1 MVSASLDPTT
11 ELEYHALIK
20 RYAKSAASASASV
33 PPVLSTVSGTRGDK
47 KENEEGGKEVSGVN
61 CAAEEGEDVT
71 ETAAAAAAGGGVG
84 EAGSV
89 VGGLNAKSFEGH
101 AESTLFLRPFS
112 SAVPR
117 APLEALLRE
126 RGGPFLRFLLS
137 DPAKNTYCSTRSA
150 WLVYASKE
158 EAEAARQALHNT
170 EAQHPMEELVRD
182 GAGQQQ
188 PAPPDYFRPF
198 TLQLFAHNGKRT
210 VPVPAE
216 LSDPKHLEKDA
227 TQVGGREGGKGWNG
241 REGRKDA

>member
-1 MVSASLDPTT
+1 MSASLDPST
-11 ELEYHALIK
+11 ELEYHALVK
-20 RYAKSAASASASV
+20 KYAKSAASASSSSSFSSSAE
-33 PPVLSTVSGTRGDK
+33 TSGK
-47 KENEEGGKEVSGVN
+47 KEEWKEEASGVN
-61 CAAEEGEDVT
+61 GAAEEGEEDMS
-71 ETAAAAAAGGGVG
+71 ETPAAAAAAAAGAG

-89 VGGLNAKSFEGH
+89 VGGLDAKSLEGH
-101 AESTLFLRPFS
+101 AEATLSLRPFS

-137 DPAKNTYCSTRSA
+137 DPAKNTYCNTRSA

-170 EAQHPMEELVRD
+170 EAEHPMEEQVR
-182 GAGQQQ
+182 GGRGQQQQQ
-188 PAPPDYFRPF
+188 PAPHDYFRPF
-198 TLQLFAHNGKRT
+198 TLQLFTHNGKRT

-227 TQVGGREGGKGWNG
+227 TQVRREGREGGREGG
-241 REGRKDA
+241 RIVLA